1 MRYIGVDY
9 HRRFSQLTM
18 MDERGRVIKEARL
31 ANTKE
36 ALQNF
41 LKNTDNGKVVGVLEA
56 GRNWQVM
63 YDLLEEELD
72 EVKLAHPYKVKAIA
86 EAKIKTDKI
95 DSKILA
101 HLLRTELIPEAYV
114 PSKQTR
120 KAKDILRQRM
130 FFIRLRTMVKNRIFM
145 ILDRHPEIKDRPQVV
160 DLFGKTGRRWLGV
173 LRLSPPDDKLLK
185 ESLELLDNLN
195 RRIHQTDYL
204 VEILSNQHPYVERL
218 RTIPGI
224 GKFFSVLIAFEIDD
238 IKRFF
243 NEEFFQRIEIT

>member
-1 MRYIGVDY
+1 
-9 HRRFSQLTM
+9 TM

-56 GRNWQVM
+56 ERNWQVM

-145 ILDRHPEIKDRPQVV
+145 ILDRHSEIKDRPQVV